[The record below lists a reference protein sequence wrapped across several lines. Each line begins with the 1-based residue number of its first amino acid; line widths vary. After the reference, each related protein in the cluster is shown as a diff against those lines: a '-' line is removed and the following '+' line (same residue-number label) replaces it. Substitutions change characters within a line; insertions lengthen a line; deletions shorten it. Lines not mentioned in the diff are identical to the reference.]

1 MQALKTLVVVMGVL
15 IVVGTAALIVA
26 VYHKA
31 TGGAGGSAD
40 GFGEI
45 ALGEDSEVLVVH
57 GMIDG
62 GRLVLHLRDLGP
74 RDRLVIL
81 DLLSGEVVGRVT
93 VQGPRPVQ
101 ATP

>member
-1 MQALKTLVVVMGVL
+1 M
-15 IVVGTAALIVA
+15 
-26 VYHKA
+26 
-31 TGGAGGSAD
+31 
-40 GFGEI
+40 
-45 ALGEDSEVLVVH
+45 VH
-57 GMIDG
+57 SMIDG